1 MSRSSSG
8 AVTPRDK
15 PVNDQLVRM
24 ALLPSIEEAL
34 MYKKVCQSAAEKLAF
49 AIGWMSAGS

>member
-1 MSRSSSG
+1 M
-8 AVTPRDK
+8 TPRDK

-49 AIGWMSAGS
+49 AIGCVSVSS